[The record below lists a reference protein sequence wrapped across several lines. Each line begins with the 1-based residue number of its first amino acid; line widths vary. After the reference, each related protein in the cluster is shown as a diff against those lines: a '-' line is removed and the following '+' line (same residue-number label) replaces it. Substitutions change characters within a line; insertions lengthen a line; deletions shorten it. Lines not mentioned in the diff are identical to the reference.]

1 MASGPPGLVST
12 TYVGSSAKGCRR
24 WSRARWVRSDE
35 SMRSL
40 AASQSGMKTA
50 KGGPVIETRKSLH
63 YGWILLIAVVF
74 VMLAGSGIRAVFG
87 VFIKPIEAEFG
98 WTRQQLSG
106 AAALSLFVLG
116 AVGPTVGWLADIWGP
131 RRVMLLSTV
140 TLGIGTVLASFTGHL
155 WQLYASAGVLMA
167 MGAGGL
173 GMATSATIA
182 ARWFVARRGL
192 ILGILGGAMSAG
204 QMLVVPLSMVIIRLY
219 GWRASFLWLGI
230 GVLLLALPVIFA
242 FVRDDPKD
250 KGLQPYGAG
259 TARGK
264 AFGGVVDER
273 RVPGSEAMGMPAF
286 WLLASTFFVCGY
298 TSNGLVL
305 THLIPHAAEHGFS
318 EMHAAQALG
327 LMGEMNIVGTVLSG
341 WICDRFGR
349 KGPLAFY
356 YGVRGLSLIFLL
368 YVWNVPSLH
377 IFAAIFGLNY
387 ISTVPPTTT
396 LTANIFGR
404 YSVGSLSGWIFF
416 AHHVRAALGAAV
428 GGWVFQSTGS
438 YSWAFISAAL
448 LAFLAV
454 PMALAIKEAPVT
466 RTPEPTP
473 APAGL
478 PATAS

>member
-1 MASGPPGLVST
+1 MLSSR
-12 TYVGSSAKGCRR
+12 GSA
-24 WSRARWVRSDE
+24 
-35 SMRSL
+35 
-40 AASQSGMKTA
+40 
-50 KGGPVIETRKSLH
+50 
-63 YGWILLIAVVF
+63 
-74 VMLAGSGIRAVFG
+74 
-87 VFIKPIEAEFG
+87 
-98 WTRQQLSG
+98 
-106 AAALSLFVLG
+106 
-116 AVGPTVGWLADIWGP
+116 
-131 RRVMLLSTV
+131 
-140 TLGIGTVLASFTGHL
+140 L
-155 WQLYASAGVLMA
+155 WQIYITCGVLMGL
-167 MGAGGL
+167 GAGRV
-173 GMATSATIA
+173 GMSTGAALA
-182 ARWFVARRGL
+182 ARWFEARRGL
-192 ILGILGGAMSAG
+192 VMGLVGGAMSAG
-204 QMLVVPLSMVIIRLY
+204 QLVIVPLAVWFTLSY
-219 GWRASFLWLGI
+219 GWRQSFLYL
-230 GVLLLALPVIFA
+230 GVLLLVIALPLTLLFI
-242 FVRDDPKD
+242 RDDPAQ
-250 KGLQPYGAG
+250 KGLEAYGAG
-259 TARGK
+259 QAARAGEP
-264 AFGGVVDER
+264 AAPPEGR
-273 RVPGSEAMGMPAF
+273 TRVADAMQVPAF
-286 WLLASTFFVCGY
+286 WLLAGTFFICGY

-305 THLIPHAAEHGFS
+305 THLVPHAAEHGFS

-327 LMGEMNIVGTVLSG
+327 VMGAMNILGTVASG
-341 WICDRFGR
+341 FICDRFGR

-356 YGVRGLSLIFLL
+356 YGVRGLSLLFLL

-416 AHHVRAALGAAV
+416 AHQLGAALGAAV